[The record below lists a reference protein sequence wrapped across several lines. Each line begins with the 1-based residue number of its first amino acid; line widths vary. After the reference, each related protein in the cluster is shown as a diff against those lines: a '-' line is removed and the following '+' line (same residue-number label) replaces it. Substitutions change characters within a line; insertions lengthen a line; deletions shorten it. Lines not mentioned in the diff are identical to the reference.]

1 MKYSQSE
8 AENVLRIFQ
17 NCLKQNI
24 TIKKYN
30 NEEFFHLFNISP
42 VLIDGHFQNK
52 VKFTD
57 KLIDD
62 YRNPNENLND
72 VASLIPNCFY
82 GC

>member
-1 MKYSQSE
+1 MKYSQRE

-24 TIKKYN
+24 TIKKYHT
-30 NEEFFHLFNISP
+30 EEFFHVFEISP
-42 VLIDGHFQNK
+42 VLIDGHFRNK

-57 KLIDD
+57 KLVDD

-72 VASLIPNCFY
+72 VASLIHNCFY